1 MGEKSHSVILKAR
14 CNHDLRYLSP
24 ILCSYRCVAAPSLKP
39 QAPLGMELKEYF
51 LALYI
56 SELVAVRVDE

>member
-1 MGEKSHSVILKAR
+1 M
-14 CNHDLRYLSP
+14 RYLSP
-24 ILCSYRCVAAPSLKP
+24 ILCSYWCVAASLLEP

-56 SELVAVRVDE
+56 LELVAARIEE